1 MITGPD
7 GDGLVV
13 DDAQRSLE
21 SDTVSDR
28 YGRFLLEDLLPF
40 VHDSVAVS
48 ITTDPARRAL
58 MGVSSGCASAPALSL
73 GLFLPI
79 RAAPQF

>member
-7 GDGLVV
+7 GDELVV